1 METKAYFSS
10 LETSLNRES
19 SRLESLDK
27 TEKVEKKMAAPKMK
41 LLARATTRSSQ
52 PAWTELRLELAK
64 TLKEETSKE
73 CKVQDKTLST
83 KELLPGR
90 RGGG

>member
-1 METKAYFSS
+1 
-10 LETSLNRES
+10 
-19 SRLESLDK
+19 
-27 TEKVEKKMAAPKMK
+27 MAARKMK
-41 LLARATTRSSQ
+41 LLARTTTRSSQ

>member
-1 METKAYFSS
+1 MT
-10 LETSLNRES
+10 
-19 SRLESLDK
+19 
-27 TEKVEKKMAAPKMK
+27 APKMK

-64 TLKEETSKE
+64 TLKDETSKE

-83 KELLPGR
+83 RGTTVRTTWR
-90 RGGG
+90 RLGSIMAAAQQVVPDCNCQI